1 MLVAVVGPSGSGKD
15 TLINAAR
22 KALGAQERFH
32 FIRRVVT
39 RPPLDGED
47 HETIDEKTFATR
59 QNAGA
64 FALSWRAHGLMYG
77 VPAEIGLRL
86 AEGKIVVA
94 SVSRTVLAEAG
105 SRYPLHVVEV
115 TAPPDVLARRMA
127 ARGRDDAVAVAARLA
142 RTVKLPEGLPRDT
155 IMNDGTIE
163 QGGRRLV
170 AILNRLAAAAL
181 PA

>member
-22 KALGAQERFH
+22 MALGAQERFT
-32 FIRRVVT
+32 FVRRVVT
-39 RPPLDGED
+39 RPPLEGED
-47 HETIDEKTFATR
+47 HETVDEKTFATR

-64 FALSWRAHGLMYG
+64 FAFAWRAHGLQYG
-77 VPAEIGLRL
+77 IPAEIGLPL

-94 SVSRTVLAEAG
+94 SVSRTVLADAAA
-105 SRYPLHVVEV
+105 RYRLHVVEI
-115 TAPPDVLARRMA
+115 TAPPDVLARRLA
-127 ARGRDDAVAVAARLA
+127 ARGRDDAVGVAARLA
-142 RTVKLPEGLPRDT
+142 RTVKLPEGMPRDT

-170 AILNRLAAAAL
+170 AILNRLAATAL

>member
-22 KALGAQERFH
+22 KALGAQERFY
-32 FIRRVVT
+32 FVRRAVT
-39 RPPLDGED
+39 RPPLQGED
-47 HETIDEKTFATR
+47 HEAIDEKTFATR

-64 FALSWRAHGLMYG
+64 FALSWRAHGLLYG
-77 VPAEIGLRL
+77 IPAEIGLRL
-86 AEGKIVVA
+86 GEGKVVVA
-94 SVSRTVLAEAG
+94 SVSRTVLAEAAA
-105 SRYPLHVVEV
+105 RYPLHVVEIV
-115 TAPPDVLARRMA
+115 APPDVLARRLA
-127 ARGRDDAVAVAARLA
+127 ARGRDDAVGVAARLSRA
-142 RTVKLPEGLPRDT
+142 VKLPEGLPRDT

-170 AILNRLAAAAL
+170 AILNRLAAAVL